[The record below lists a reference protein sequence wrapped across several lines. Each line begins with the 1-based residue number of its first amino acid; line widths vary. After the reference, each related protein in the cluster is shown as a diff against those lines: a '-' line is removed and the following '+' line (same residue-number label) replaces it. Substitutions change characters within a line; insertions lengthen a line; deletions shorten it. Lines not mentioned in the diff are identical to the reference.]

1 MQPFL
6 FQESI
11 DIIIGFLEQKSKDLQ
26 QTFQTLFTQYLM
38 SGKFWEKVYDKLN
51 DISMSVLI
59 HFGTCQHLMQ
69 KFQNQ

>member
-1 MQPFL
+1 LQPFL

-11 DIIIGFLEQKSKDLQ
+11 DIIIGFLEQKCEDLQ

-38 SGKFWEKVYDKLN
+38 SGQFWEKVYDKLN

>member
-1 MQPFL
+1 LQPFL